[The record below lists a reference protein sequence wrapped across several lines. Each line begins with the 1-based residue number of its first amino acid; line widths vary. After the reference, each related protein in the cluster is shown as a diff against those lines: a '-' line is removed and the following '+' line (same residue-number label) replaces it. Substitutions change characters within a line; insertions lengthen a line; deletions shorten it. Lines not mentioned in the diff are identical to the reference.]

1 MTYSN
6 RAANQ
11 LELYRRY
18 SDMANRTGG
27 ELREAYLC
35 MARTAL
41 RQAEEFAT
49 AAAAHS
55 SASGYR

>member
-1 MTYSN
+1 
-6 RAANQ
+6 
-11 LELYRRY
+11 
-18 SDMANRTGG
+18 MANRTGG